1 MYYPKTFLAMPFFFL
16 LAFVCPYLS
25 TAATL
30 ESISWGSFLSV
41 ERSHDVIVSPDHTFS
56 AGFYGVGDN
65 AFCFAVW
72 FNKSVKFTP
81 VWMANRDQ
89 PVNGRRSALS
99 LQKGGNLVL
108 TDAGRLVI
116 WKTDTASSSPVQLR
130 LQNTGNLMI
139 LQISTNKT
147 LWQSFGFPTDTLLPL
162 QPFTREMKLI
172 ASRSQSNYSSRFYSF
187 FFDNDNIM
195 RLLYSTPNISSTFWP
210 DPGLVTW
217 DAGRTTYNSSR
228 IAAFDLSGYFQS
240 SDDLKFSAS
249 DFGVGPMRRLT
260 IGYDGNLRLYSL
272 DEKGDWGISWQAIPE
287 ICSMHG
293 LCGPNGICVYEQSQ
307 RRCSCPSGFKLKDPT
322 DLSQGC
328 WPTFNLSCDPLDS
341 KFITLPYTEF
351 YGYDLNYTENLSLQQ
366 CMNICLKSCS
376 CKAILY
382 RGDGPKGNGQCYPKT
397 QLLNGF
403 HSPAFNGTVHIRV
416 PINET
421 LSDRDRVWLETTV
434 LSCDPNAHVEL
445 DRTYEQKQEN
455 SSLKYLL
462 WFVAIIGGVE
472 LICIYMGWWYMNKNN
487 SQSAIEKGY
496 MIAPNGFKRFRYH
509 ELKKAT
515 RNFSEVIGRGGGG
528 VVYKGVLPDERVV
541 AVKRLEGVNQGEA
554 EFLAEISVIGRINH
568 MNLILVWGFCVER
581 RRKFLVYEYMEC
593 GTLADNLSSD
603 ALDWEKRFEIAVGT
617 AKGLAYLHEECL
629 EWVLHCDVKPQNI
642 LLDANCHPKVADFGL
657 SKLRDRSGN
666 KHLNISKIRGTR
678 GYMAPEWILNQ
689 PITSKVDVY
698 SYGIVLLEMVT
709 GRNSFGFNIDSEGD
723 GKEFRNLVTWVR
735 EMTCATNGRPGRI
748 GQIIDPKMDAAYDV
762 VKMEILVKVAL
773 QCVEEDK
780 DARPTMT
787 QVVQMLVRHEYDY

>member
-1 MYYPKTFLAMPFFFL
+1 MPFFLL

-30 ESISWGSFLSV
+30 ESISWGSSLSV

-172 ASRSQSNYSSRFYSF
+172 ASRSQSNYSSGFYSF

-228 IAAFDLSGYFQS
+228 IAAFDSSGYFQS

-293 LCGPNGICVYEQSQ
+293 LCGPNGICIYEQSQ

-487 SQSAIEKGY
+487 SQSAIEK
-496 MIAPNGFKRFRYH
+496 
-509 ELKKAT
+509 
-515 RNFSEVIGRGGGG
+515 
-528 VVYKGVLPDERVV
+528 
-541 AVKRLEGVNQGEA
+541 
-554 EFLAEISVIGRINH
+554 
-568 MNLILVWGFCVER
+568 
-581 RRKFLVYEYMEC
+581 
-593 GTLADNLSSD
+593 
-603 ALDWEKRFEIAVGT
+603 
-617 AKGLAYLHEECL
+617 
-629 EWVLHCDVKPQNI
+629 
-642 LLDANCHPKVADFGL
+642 
-657 SKLRDRSGN
+657 RSGN